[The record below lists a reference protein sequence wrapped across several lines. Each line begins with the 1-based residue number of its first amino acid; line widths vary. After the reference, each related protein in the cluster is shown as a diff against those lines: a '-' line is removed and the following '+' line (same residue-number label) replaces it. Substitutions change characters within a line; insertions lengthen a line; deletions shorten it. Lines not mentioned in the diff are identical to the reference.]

1 MSREIKKTNALRRP
15 LLWRRACFCAVA
27 LALAVAAVFALR
39 GTAPD
44 GSSDAR
50 ATVQRQIREKVR
62 EKGRRNVR
70 PGARARTKPV
80 RERDEA
86 GKAEDSD
93 RPFSAADQEIVE
105 VADDVVS
112 DHDFATAQ
120 DVAAAAL
127 RSKDARVRLRAVEAL
142 TDFGEEGVPELAD
155 FLKDPD
161 DEVAKLAAM
170 RFEIAIQEIEDD
182 EERILA
188 AKLGLLT
195 VDDKDE
201 VLSLMGVL
209 QMSNDKPLVIEALA
223 DVIRDGGAV
232 QVEAAKEAYQ
242 EETGED
248 WSGIEA
254 AEAWLRENQ
263 DGE

>member
-1 MSREIKKTNALRRP
+1 MSREIKKTNALRR
-15 LLWRRACFCAVA
+15 LILWRRTCFCAVA
-27 LALAVAAVFALR
+27 VALAVAAVFAFR

-50 ATVQRQIREKVR
+50 ATVQRQIREKIR

-70 PGARARTKPV
+70 TGARARTRPV

-86 GKAEDSD
+86 GDAEEAD
-93 RPFSAADQEIVE
+93 RPFSAADQVIVE

-112 DHDFATAQ
+112 DRDFETAQ

-127 RSKDARVRLRAVEAL
+127 RSKDARVRLRAVEVL

-161 DEVAKLAAM
+161 DEVASLAAM

-209 QMSNDKPLVIEALA
+209 QMSNDKLLVIAALA
-223 DVIRDGGAV
+223 DIIRDGGPV
-232 QVEAAKEAYQ
+232 QVEAAKDVYA

-254 AEAWLRENQ
+254 ADAWLKEWQ
-263 DGE
+263 EP